1 MKGIVFSEFIEFVEE
16 RFSPEMA
23 DDIIEAS
30 DLPSGGAYTSV
41 GTYDHQELLQL
52 VSSLSEITH
61 TPVPELVRAYGYHL
75 FDRLSTIYPHFITKT
90 ESAFTFLQHVDDHI
104 HVEVQK
110 FYPEAELPS
119 FEYEFP
125 LPNQMIMIYRSV
137 RPLADLAEGLI
148 RSCIEHF
155 GEDILV
161 EREDLPSEEGTMAKF
176 TLTGLDHG

>member
-1 MKGIVFSEFIEFVEE
+1 MKGIVFSEFIEFVED

-30 DLPSGGAYTSV
+30 NLSTGGAYTSV

-52 VSSLSEITH
+52 VSNLSERTQ
-61 TPVPELVRAYGYHL
+61 TPVSELVRIYGRHL
-75 FDRLSTIYPHFITKT
+75 FGRLSAAYPQFIAET

-104 HVEVQK
+104 HVEVYK
-110 FYPEAELPS
+110 LYPEAELPT

-125 LPNQMIMIYRSV
+125 RPGQMVMTYSSI

-148 RSCIEHF
+148 QSCIEYF
-155 GEDILV
+155 KEDITV
-161 EREDLPSEEGTMAKF
+161 EREDLPSAEGVVARF
-176 TLTGLDHG
+176 TLTERS